1 MEELL
6 VYVVSWVGISVAVVC
21 LATCLTTL
29 CCQGAPWHTD
39 HSTIHC
45 NLWAN
50 LLVTE
55 LLFLVGANKT
65 QYTVSASVS
74 DRRKQ
79 TVIVK
84 VQPEWMLPLVCV
96 CVFQWPGCVL
106 HHRRPAALLA
116 ALGVLLAVSGG
127 VGALPVAA
135 GGLRGA
141 ELQEEV
147 LLPVRLLHP
156 RAGGGR
162 VGGHRL
168 QRLQLQNGVS

>member
-1 MEELL
+1 MQRRQGSDSTGVTPASTCRLTFSVSSASPGQFGGGVEELL

-84 VQPEWMLPLVCV
+84 VQP
-96 CVFQWPGCVL
+96 
-106 HHRRPAALLA
+106 
-116 ALGVLLAVSGG
+116 
-127 VGALPVAA
+127 
-135 GGLRGA
+135 
-141 ELQEEV
+141 
-147 LLPVRLLHP
+147 
-156 RAGGGR
+156 
-162 VGGHRL
+162 
-168 QRLQLQNGVS
+168 